1 MKKIALIYSFNARDT
16 AAAADIIFRE
26 LGENNAVRINVEEVT
41 DEQFLR
47 YDYMIL
53 GVPTWWD
60 GELPNYW
67 DEFVPALEDMD
78 LRDKTFALFGHGDQ
92 KGYPQSFGDAIGILA
107 NILEKC
113 GGKIIGE
120 TPVKGYKFERSKALR
135 RHTFVGLIL
144 DSVNQKELTEKRI
157 KEWIEEIKPS
167 FKLIDFTIPD

>member
-78 LRDKTFALFGHGDQ
+78 LRGKTFALFGHGDQ

-107 NILEKC
+107 ELLENR
-113 GGKIIGE
+113 GATLTGI
-120 TPVKGYKFERSKALR
+120 TLSDGYEFERSKALKE
-135 RHTFVGLIL
+135 HTFVGLLL
-144 DSVNQKELTEKRI
+144 DSVNQPELTDKRI
-157 KEWIEEIKPS
+157 KDWIAKIKPL
-167 FKLIDFTIPD
+167 FRIK